1 MSFEQMRTSHLLA
14 ILFAVFLFS
23 STTNAQPGCPDINAG
38 PNKTLACG
46 TTCTNLTATYFNT
59 GNTNSYGV
67 SSIPYTPFSYTA
79 GTSILVNQDDIWSP
93 VINLPFTFCFFGKS
107 YNQVVVGANGLISF
121 DASLAGSGCVWNT
134 MASGTFP
141 TTNMYQNVIM
151 GVYHDIDPSKGG
163 TIKYQLIGTAPC
175 RMFIISW
182 SDVKMYDD
190 VFLVGSC
197 WNTPKATHQIV
208 IYETTNAI
216 EVYVKNRS
224 ACTGWNDGLGT
235 LGIQDETGTKA
246 YVASNYNNS
255 VWNASNQ
262 AWRFT
267 PNGTSIVTVDWL
279 QGGNVIGTG
288 ATVNV
293 CPSTATT
300 YTARATYQPCDGGT
314 PVVETSTVTVSP
326 NLSFQAMID
335 SSKNITCKGKANGA
349 AYAHVTGGLAPVTY
363 GWNTA
368 PNQTTITN
376 LAPGNYTFTA
386 TDGSGCSIT
395 NNVTITEPANLVAT
409 VPNDTQITCSG
420 TGKGTLVAKT
430 SGGTAPYTYKWSN
443 SAQTDSVLDN
453 INAGTYTV
461 TVTDSKGCTITASG
475 TLTLQTGNNNVTVAS
490 QSITNVSCKNGTNG
504 SITVSATGGS
514 GIYNYTWSNNDST
527 ATISNL
533 PKGSYTVSVNDGA
546 GCTATGTYSITE
558 PNAVIISNPIVKNIS
573 CNGGSNG
580 SIQITT
586 TGGTGT
592 LTSNWSNSGTGN
604 SITSLAVGSYKV
616 TVADQNGCADSATYN
631 ITEPSVFSLTTT
643 HVNVNCNGASTGS
656 ISVTKNGG
664 VGTITYAWN
673 NGAATK
679 DLTNIP
685 AGNYC
690 LTATDNNSC
699 TATVCDTIT
708 QPTALTATTSHTDVT
723 CNGLNNG
730 TVTVNTSGG
739 TSPYTFMGNPLPP
752 GAVTLPNL
760 AANTYAGNI
769 TDSKGCTFAV
779 SETVAQP
786 TALNVT
792 ETHNNVSCNGA
803 ANDGSI
809 TLTASGGTTPYT
821 FDWGGGI
828 ATQNRTNIGA
838 GNYTVTVTDAK
849 SCTFNLSVTITEPS
863 VLDITVQNT
872 VNIGCNG
879 GTGNIDVATTGGT
892 TPYGYSWIQQGTG
905 NTFSTQNLSG
915 ISAGFYQVTVTD
927 ARGCTDTTSTTIT
940 QAPSITASL
949 VSKADAKCS
958 NTSDGTATIT
968 TSGTTGAVTFSWDN
982 GETDST
988 AINLAAGTHT
998 VTATDA
1004 NNCRNT
1010 VSVVIGA
1017 PDSVYVT
1024 SFTTDSTSCFG
1035 SSDGSITIVAAGGAG
1050 GYTYIW
1056 SNAQTADSA
1065 VNLTKGSYAVTI
1077 TDANNCTNIFSASV
1091 EEPTPATVSVTT
1103 LKALCFAQAS
1113 GTATATA
1120 QGGNAPY
1127 SFAWSAG
1134 NGNGANASGFAAGN
1148 YTLTVTDNYGCTV
1161 TQTFT
1166 IGEEDSLKIQATTTP
1181 ESCTY
1186 NSDGTITLSSFGGV
1200 PSYAYSIDGNGLQQ
1214 NNTNG
1219 FFDNIPDGNYTVT
1232 VRDNNNCL
1240 TSILAT
1246 VQPAAP
1252 DDFYIQ
1258 ADSTTCFGDV
1268 YKDGRLIVTPISP
1281 ANEPYTYS
1289 INSGSDYR
1297 STGRFDSLA
1306 YGDYIIQVKNKN
1318 NCQVSLVA
1326 TVPQPEKLEVQISP
1340 NPLEIDLGESAT
1352 ISVSHNGRHN
1362 ITYVWTP
1369 AEGLSCTDCESPL
1382 ISSFVETE
1390 YTLFVKDSPN
1400 GRKYCTAET
1409 TLKVLVGP
1417 HGKVLVP
1424 NMFSP
1429 NGDGL
1434 NDVFYVYGNNVRE
1447 VKLTV
1452 FNRWGE
1458 KVFDATSVYS
1468 GWDGTYKNE
1477 PQGPGVYTYVVE
1489 FTFLDNQKLQK
1500 QGTVTLVR

>member
-1 MSFEQMRTSHLLA
+1 MGFIRIKNTHLLT

-38 PNKTLACG
+38 ANKTLPCG

-59 GNTNSYGV
+59 GNTDSYGV

-121 DASLAGSGCVWNT
+121 DVSLAGTYCTWST
-134 MASGTFP
+134 TASGTFP
-141 TTNMYQNVIM
+141 TTNMYKNVIM
-151 GVYHDIDPSKGG
+151 GVYHDIDPSMGG

-190 VFLVGSC
+190 VFLVGDC
-197 WNTPKATHQIV
+197 WGVPKATHQIA

-216 EVYVKNRS
+216 EVYIKNKS
-224 ACTGWNDGLGT
+224 ACTGWNDGLAT

-246 YVASNYNNS
+246 YIASNYNNS
-255 VWNASNQ
+255 VWDASNQ

-300 YTARATYQPCDGGT
+300 YTARATYQPCNGGT

-335 SSKNITCKGKANGA
+335 SSKNVSCKGKANGA

-376 LAPGNYTFTA
+376 LTPGNYTFTA
-386 TDGSGCSIT
+386 TDGSGCSIS
-395 NNVTITEPANLVAT
+395 NSVTITEPPNLVAI

-420 TGKGTLVAKT
+420 TGKGTLVAKV
-430 SGGTAPYTYKWSN
+430 SGGTAPYTFKWSG
-443 SAQTDSVLDN
+443 STQTDSILDN
-453 INAGTYTV
+453 ITAGTYTV
-461 TVTDSKGCTITASG
+461 TVTDSKGCTIIANG
-475 TLTLQTGNNNVTVAS
+475 TLTLLAGNNNTTLSV
-490 QSITNVSCKNGTNG
+490 QNITNISCKNGADG
-504 SITVSATGGS
+504 SITVNAIGGS
-514 GIYNYTWSNNDST
+514 GNYTYTWSNGGSG
-527 ATISNL
+527 ASISNL
-533 PKGSYTVSVNDGA
+533 AKGSYTVSVNDGA
-546 GCTATGTYSITE
+546 GCTATGTYNITE
-558 PNAVIISNPIVKNIS
+558 PNAVVILNPIVTNIS

-580 SIQITT
+580 SISITT
-586 TGGTGT
+586 SGGTGN
-592 LTSNWSNSGTGN
+592 LTSNWSNGSIGN
-604 SITSLAVGSYKV
+604 SISSLAVGTYKV

-631 ITEPSVFSLTTT
+631 ITEPGNFSLSET
-643 HVNVNCNGASTGS
+643 HTNVNCNGASTGS
-656 ISVTKNGG
+656 ITVTKNGG
-664 VGTITYAWN
+664 VGAITYAWS

-679 DLTNIP
+679 DIANIP

-690 LTATDNNSC
+690 LTATDKNSC
-699 TATVCDTIT
+699 MATICATISE
-708 QPTALTATTSHTDVT
+708 PTALTATTSHTNVS

-730 TVTVNTSGG
+730 TLTVNTSGG
-739 TSPYTFMGNPLPP
+739 TPPYTFMGNPLPA
-752 GAVTLPNL
+752 GTVTISNL

-779 SETVAQP
+779 SETISQP
-786 TALNVT
+786 AALNVT
-792 ETHNNVSCNGA
+792 ETHSNVSCNG

-809 TLTASGGTTPYT
+809 TLTPNGGTAPYI

-838 GNYTVTVTDAK
+838 GNYAVTVTDAN
-849 SCTFNLSVTITEPS
+849 SCTFNLAVVITEPS
-863 VLDITVQNT
+863 LLNIAVQNT

-879 GTGNIDVATTGGT
+879 GTGNIDVTTSGGS
-892 TPYGYSWIQQGTG
+892 TPYSYSWIQQGTG

-927 ARGCTDTTSTTIT
+927 AKGCTDTTSANIT
-940 QAPSITASL
+940 QAPSITTSL
-949 VSKADAKCS
+949 VSKADAKCF
-958 NTSDGTATIT
+958 NTTDGTATIT
-968 TSGTTGAVTFSWDN
+968 TSGATGAVSYSWDN

-988 AINLAAGTHT
+988 AMNLSAGTHSVT
-998 VTATDA
+998 VTDA
-1004 NNCRNT
+1004 NYCRST
-1010 VSVVIGA
+1010 LQVLIGS
-1017 PDSVYVT
+1017 PDSVYVI
-1024 SFTTDSTSCFG
+1024 SFITDSASCFG
-1035 SSDGSITIVAAGGAG
+1035 GSDGSIKIIAAGGAG
-1050 GYTYIW
+1050 GYSYVW
-1056 SNAQTADSA
+1056 SNSQSTDSA
-1065 VNLTKGSYAVTI
+1065 VSLSEGNYTVTI
-1077 TDANNCTNIFSASV
+1077 TDANNCTNTFSAFV
-1091 EEPTPATVSVTT
+1091 DEPSPVNVSVTT

-1113 GTATATA
+1113 GAATATA

-1127 SFAWSAG
+1127 NYVWSAG
-1134 NGNGANASGFAAGN
+1134 IGNGANADGFAAGN
-1148 YTLTVTDNYGCTV
+1148 YSVLVTDNYGCTTV
-1161 TQTFT
+1161 QTFT
-1166 IGEEDSLKIQATTTP
+1166 VGEEDSLQIQAATTP

-1200 PSYAYSIDGNGLQQ
+1200 PFYTFSISGNGLQQ
-1214 NNTNG
+1214 SNTNG
-1219 FFDNIPDGNYTVT
+1219 FFDNIPDGDYTVS
-1232 VRDNNNCL
+1232 VRDKNNCL

-1246 VQPAAP
+1246 VQPAVP

-1258 ADSTTCFGDV
+1258 ADSTTCFGDI
-1268 YKDGRLIVTPISP
+1268 YKDGRLIITPISP

-1289 INSGSDYR
+1289 MDNSGNYR
-1297 STGRFDSLA
+1297 LNGRFDSLA
-1306 YGDYIIQVKNKN
+1306 HGDYIIQVKNKN

-1340 NPLEIDLGESAT
+1340 NPLEITLGESAT
-1352 ISVSHNGRHN
+1352 ITVSHNGRHN
-1362 ITYVWTP
+1362 ISYEWTP

-1382 ISSFVETE
+1382 ISSFVETD
-1390 YTLFVKDSPN
+1390 YTLFVKDSRD

-1409 TLKVLVGP
+1409 TLKVEVGP

-1429 NGDGL
+1429 NGDGI

-1447 VKLTV
+1447 VKLTI

-1458 KVFDATSVYS
+1458 KVFDSNSVNS

-1477 PQGPGVYTYVVE
+1477 PQSPGVYTYVVE